1 MMLATL
7 TIHQEVDS
15 CDVNNIDDL
24 LRRPIAV
31 LSTTL
36 TIHEEVGSCEAS
48 NIDDP

>member
-7 TIHQEVDS
+7 TIHEEVDS
-15 CDVNNIDDL
+15 CDVNSIEDP

-31 LSTTL
+31 LSATL

-48 NIDDP
+48 NMDDP